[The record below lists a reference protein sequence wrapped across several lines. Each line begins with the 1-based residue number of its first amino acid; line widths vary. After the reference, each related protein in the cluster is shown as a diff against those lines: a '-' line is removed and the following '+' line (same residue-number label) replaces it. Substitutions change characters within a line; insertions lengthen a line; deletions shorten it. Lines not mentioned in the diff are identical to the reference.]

1 MSWISNLLKK
11 KTGLPEVKIPFG
23 EMLLVNQIVEN
34 IDFLSTS
41 DLEKVRDVVMLAIDA
56 RKTIVQ
62 PYLRL

>member
-1 MSWISNLLKK
+1 MSWISKLLKK

-23 EMLLVNQIVEN
+23 EMLLVNQIAEN

-56 RKTIVQ
+56 RKVKK
-62 PYLRL
+62 

>member
-1 MSWISNLLKK
+1 MSWISKLLKK

-41 DLEKVRDVVMLAIDA
+41 DLEKVRDVVMLTIDA
-56 RKTIVQ
+56 RKVKK
-62 PYLRL
+62 

>member
-1 MSWISNLLKK
+1 MSWLSKFLKK
-11 KTGLPEVKIPFG
+11 NANVPEVKIPFG

-56 RKTIVQ
+56 RKVKK
-62 PYLRL
+62 

>member
-1 MSWISNLLKK
+1 MSWLSKLLKK

-23 EMLLVNQIVEN
+23 EMLLVNQI
-34 IDFLSTS
+34 IDNLEFLSTS
-41 DLEKVRDVVMLAIDA
+41 DLEKVRDVVMLTIDA

>member
-1 MSWISNLLKK
+1 MSWLSKLLKK

-23 EMLLVNQIVEN
+23 EMLVVNQIIEN

-56 RKTIVQ
+56 RKVKK
-62 PYLRL
+62 